1 MVSVNHVYQDSSAA
15 GVFKHQRS
23 ERSSKRLS
31 EDGDLLSLTF
41 KKDQGGGIGGV
52 RRQKRNVMYRYLY
65 RQNQNRTMGGI
76 RMATRGRDPLSRT
89 PSCRSAMLPQQS
101 KQNLILKRAF
111 CIFSTL
117 TPQHAVG

>member
-65 RQNQNRTMGGI
+65 RQNHTMGGFEWQ
-76 RMATRGRDPLSRT
+76 REGG
-89 PSCRSAMLPQQS
+89 
-101 KQNLILKRAF
+101 ILFHGLHLVAAPCCHSSPNK
-111 CIFSTL
+111 T
-117 TPQHAVG
+117 